1 VRVEGELRA
10 APETRL
16 TLVAHVD
23 PGPRAVIEAVDIN
36 IKGVEGAAA
45 IEPAEVIRVSGL
57 EPGGPFNATGV
68 VEARD
73 RIVTH
78 YYQSAAGT
86 ASPRIH

>member
-1 VRVEGELRA
+1 MKSARRY
-10 APETRL
+10 
-16 TLVAHVD
+16 AHVD
-23 PGPRAVIEAVDIN
+23 PGPRAVSEAVDIN

-45 IEPAEVIRVSGL
+45 IEPVEVIRVSGL
-57 EPGGPFNATGV
+57 EPRGPFDATGV

-86 ASPRIH
+86 ASRRIH

>member
-1 VRVEGELRA
+1 MSFPHRVRVEGELRA
-10 APETRL
+10 APETPSRL

-57 EPGGPFNATGV
+57 EPGRPVRRNRRRRGPRPHCDALL
-68 VEARD
+68 
-73 RIVTH
+73 
-78 YYQSAAGT
+78 
-86 ASPRIH
+86 PK

>member
-1 VRVEGELRA
+1 VSFPHRVRVEGELRA
-10 APETRL
+10 APETPSRL

-36 IKGVEGAAA
+36 IKGVEGA
-45 IEPAEVIRVSGL
+45 EVIRVSGL
-57 EPGGPFNATGV
+57 EPGGPFDATGV

-78 YYQSAAGT
+78 YY
-86 ASPRIH
+86 

>member
-1 VRVEGELRA
+1 MVSA
-10 APETRL
+10 TRL

-23 PGPRAVIEAVDIN
+23 PGPRAVIEA
-36 IKGVEGAAA
+36 VEGAAA

-57 EPGGPFNATGV
+57 EPGGPFDATGV

-78 YYQSAAGT
+78 NYQSAAGT
-86 ASPRIH
+86 ASRRIH